1 MLSVKGPPNLEKLS
15 RHKPPK
21 HLQGYWANLYIVASI
36 FAPNYGTRLET
47 VQDAANRNCRSQQP
61 SKDHL
66 ESWLRRRCFGIDL
79 AADVGVQDRVRG
91 YLRTSLSIE
100 TMRGT

>member
-47 VQDAANRNCRSQQP
+47 VQDAANRN
-61 SKDHL
+61 
-66 ESWLRRRCFGIDL
+66 
-79 AADVGVQDRVRG
+79 
-91 YLRTSLSIE
+91 
-100 TMRGT
+100 

>member
-47 VQDAANRNCRSQQP
+47 LQDAANRNCIEVNSLQKIIWNLGFVDGALALIWQQ
-61 SKDHL
+61 
-66 ESWLRRRCFGIDL
+66 
-79 AADVGVQDRVRG
+79 
-91 YLRTSLSIE
+91 
-100 TMRGT
+100 M